1 MHGIRSRQIVVRLI
15 LPCALFFIFF
25 SCATYHQQNSGFNKA
40 FENGELK
47 TALSALQTKTTNE
60 SGRNRFIY
68 YVNNGLLLSVMG
80 KYEESNAYFEKA
92 FLFGED
98 YHINYLNE
106 AASYFSNPMVTVYR
120 GEDHEHLMLLY
131 FKALNYLKLNKPDE
145 ALVECRRVDIRLKQ
159 LGDKYKSDRKFQRD
173 AFIHVLMGIIYQS
186 TNDYNNAFI
195 AYRNAIDI
203 YETDYQQMFGM
214 TAPEQLKKDL
224 LNTAHWVGF
233 TEEFEMYKAK
243 FGMTD
248 YIPSAPD
255 AELVFFW
262 HNGLTPVKGEWSVN
276 FFIDHN
282 GPDMVVFRNDELNF
296 AFPYHIPE
304 EKDKKEKDKPLAN
317 LEFFRVAFPKYIE
330 RTPYYHSAS
339 LMIDSVTYGLEPVE
353 DISKIAFYSLE
364 QRMVLEFSKGLL
376 RAALKK
382 ASEQSL
388 RKENDQLGALIG
400 FVNAVT
406 EKADT
411 RNWQSLPH
419 SIYYSRVPLKAGE
432 NKVGFHLTA
441 ATDGGDYT
449 FTYKVEK
456 GQTLFHTFSSL
467 ETTMHPY
474 RMSSVTD

>member
-1 MHGIRSRQIVVRLI
+1 MHGIRIRRTALTFII
-15 LPCALFFIFF
+15 PCVLFFMFS
-25 SCATYHQQNSGFNKA
+25 SCATYHQQNYGFNKA
-40 FENGELK
+40 FESGEL
-47 TALSALQTKTTNE
+47 TNALAALQTKTTNE

-80 KYEESNAYFEKA
+80 KYEESNEYFEKA

-98 YHINYLNE
+98 YHLNYLNE

-131 FKALNYLKLNKPDE
+131 FKALNYLKLNKPEE

-159 LGDKYKSDRKFQRD
+159 LSDKYKSERKFQRD

-186 TNDYNNAFI
+186 TKDYNNAFI
-195 AYRNAIDI
+195 AYRNAVEI
-203 YETDYQQMFGM
+203 YETDYQEMFGM
-214 TAPEQLKKDL
+214 TVPEQLKKDL
-224 LNTAHWVGF
+224 LNTAYWVGF
-233 TEEFEMYKAK
+233 REEFETFKTK
-243 FGMTD
+243 FGMPD
-248 YIPSAPD
+248 YVPSTPD
-255 AELVFFW
+255 AELIFFW

-276 FFIDHN
+276 FLVDHS
-282 GPDMVVFRNDELNF
+282 GPDMVVFRNDELNY

-304 EKDKKEKDKPLAN
+304 EREKKDKKKTLAD

-330 RTPYYHSAS
+330 RTPYYHTAR
-339 LMIDSVTYGLEPVE
+339 LTIDSVSYGLEPVE
-353 DISKIAFYSLE
+353 DISKIAFYSLQ

-419 SIYYSRVPLKAGE
+419 SIFYSRVPLKVGE
-432 NKVGFHLTA
+432 NKIHFHLQA
-441 ATDGGDYT
+441 GGDGGDYD
-449 FTYKVEK
+449 FTYKAQK
-456 GQTLFHTFSSL
+456 DQTLFHTFSSL
-467 ETTMHPY
+467 ETSENPY
-474 RMSSVTD
+474 RMSSITD